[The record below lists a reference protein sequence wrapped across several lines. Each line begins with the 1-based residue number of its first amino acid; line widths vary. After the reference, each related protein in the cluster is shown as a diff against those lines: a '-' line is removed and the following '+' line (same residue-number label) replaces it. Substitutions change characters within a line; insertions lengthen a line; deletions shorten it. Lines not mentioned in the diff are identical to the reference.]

1 MSIYA
6 IGDLQGCYDDLLRL
20 LDKIKFNP
28 QSDQLW
34 LVGDL
39 VNRGP
44 KSLECL
50 RFIKS
55 LGPSAVSVLGN
66 HDLHLLALATHKKK
80 YRKKEPTFN
89 AILKANDRDE
99 LLHWLRHRPLLH
111 YQEPYYLVHAGIA
124 PQWDLETAK
133 KMAREVETQLQD
145 NERYLKLLEKMYG
158 NTPNRWSNNLT
169 GNKRSRY
176 ILNAF
181 TRMRFCDEN
190 GTLDFEHKDP
200 PGVQPKELIPWF
212 DMPKRQNN
220 SNRIIFGHWSNLGYS
235 EKNNCYCIDTGCLW
249 GGQLTALR
257 LEKKMERVSLTCPL
271 NRS

>member
-1 MSIYA
+1 MATYA

-28 QSDQLW
+28 HSDQLW
-34 LVGDL
+34 FVGDL

-55 LGPSAVSVLGN
+55 LGPSAITVLGN
-66 HDLHLLALATHKKK
+66 HDLHLLAIAHKIKK
-80 YRKKEPTFN
+80 PRKKELSLN
-89 AILKANDRDE
+89 AILHAEDCDE
-99 LLHWLRHRPLLH
+99 LLHWLRYRPLLH

-133 KMAREVETQLQD
+133 KMAREVEMQLQD
-145 NERYLKLLEKMYG
+145 DDRYLKLLEKMYG
-158 NTPNRWSNNLT
+158 DTPDRWSDTLT
-169 GNKRSRY
+169 GYKRLRY

-181 TRMRFCDEN
+181 TRMRFCYEN
-190 GTLDFEHKDP
+190 GALDFENKDP

-212 DMPKRQNN
+212 DMPKRHQ
-220 SNRIIFGHWSNLGYS
+220 SSHRIIFGHWSNLGYF

-257 LEKKMERVSLTCPL
+257 LEKRVERLSLTCPL
-271 NRS
+271 NHY